1 MSQGPGLYFDI
12 GKKARDVLHKG
23 YAQQPPIHFNYRFLN
38 WNLDL
43 SCQGGIRELWTS
55 VMERFLCPTSAH
67 KNFISHCTSFDGVS
81 VGVEELVHGLRGL
94 FTCNIPDSG
103 KLEIQHF
110 SRFSGFSASIGLS
123 GEAEKGYN
131 PVANIS
137 GHIGTRI
144 LTLGAN
150 LACDLSGSSSAR
162 TTNNLNAGLSL
173 NSPYLVAAATLHD
186 NFQTLKGSCYFEV
199 NPLTKTAIAAE
210 VKYDLADD
218 ETTGV
223 TVGAQHAL
231 FSWTLLKAR
240 LNNNG
245 KVGGLIQQ
253 KFGTKFSITVAGE
266 INLNEK
272 AKEKFPKVGVS
283 MALK

>member
-12 GKKARDVLHKG
+12 GKKARDVLHKD
-23 YAQQPPIHFNYRFLN
+23 YAQQSPIHFNYRFLN

-43 SCQGGIRELWTS
+43 SCQ
-55 VMERFLCPTSAH
+55 
-67 KNFISHCTSFDGVS
+67 
-81 VGVEELVHGLRGL
+81 ELVHGLRGL

-103 KLEIQHF
+103 KLEIQHL

-150 LACDLSGSSSAR
+150 LAYDLSASSSAKI
-162 TTNNLNAGLSL
+162 TNNLNAGLSL

-210 VKYDLADD
+210 VKYDLADY
-218 ETTGV
+218 ETIGV

-231 FSWTLLKAR
+231 FPWTLLKAR

-245 KVGGLIQQ
+245 NVGGLIQQ
-253 KFGTKFSITVAGE
+253 KFGRKFSITVAGE
-266 INLNEK
+266 MNFNEED
-272 AKEKFPKVGVS
+272 KEKFPKVGVS

>member
-1 MSQGPGLYFDI
+1 MCMLISNLSIVTALCSVF
-12 GKKARDVLHKG
+12 
-23 YAQQPPIHFNYRFLN
+23 FCFFLQTKMTV
-38 WNLDL
+38 
-43 SCQGGIRELWTS
+43 SCWS
-55 VMERFLCPTSAH
+55 FVHVKLC
-67 KNFISHCTSFDGVS
+67 
-81 VGVEELVHGLRGL
+81 R
-94 FTCNIPDSG
+94 
-103 KLEIQHF
+103 
-110 SRFSGFSASIGLS
+110 
-123 GEAEKGYN
+123 
-131 PVANIS
+131 
-137 GHIGTRI
+137 
-144 LTLGAN
+144 
-150 LACDLSGSSSAR
+150 
-162 TTNNLNAGLSL
+162 
-173 NSPYLVAAATLHD
+173 HD

>member
-43 SCQGGIRELWTS
+43 SCQ
-55 VMERFLCPTSAH
+55 
-67 KNFISHCTSFDGVS
+67 
-81 VGVEELVHGLRGL
+81 EELVHGLRGL